1 MKGSDMAHQVQFS
14 LSERPDG
21 SGMPLY
27 TQLYSLFVK
36 RLESGDWQQGSQ
48 IPTLDDL
55 MVEYGV
61 SRATVREAMARLERE
76 GIVSRSRGRGTHVL
90 RDLSKDRWLLLPNT
104 WDELVHH
111 IETLEADVTEVRRSF
126 VQLPPLGLRGI
137 AAAEYW
143 QAQRVNR
150 LGPGGAP
157 YSLATVS
164 LARDIYDTDPDTY
177 GGKSI
182 LPVLARDP
190 RVTIAAAHQALT
202 ISTADLEAAHH
213 LGLEVGVP
221 VAQVRRE
228 ALDPAGRLIYLA
240 DIVYPARHLRIDS
253 QLI

>member
-1 MKGSDMAHQVQFS
+1 MVHQVRLS
-14 LSERPDG
+14 LAERLDG
-21 SGMPLY
+21 SGTPLY

-36 RLESGDWQQGSQ
+36 RLESGDWQQGHQ
-48 IPTLDDL
+48 IPTLDEL
-55 MVEYGV
+55 MEEYGV

-104 WDELVHH
+104 WDELVAH
-111 IETLEADVTEVRRSF
+111 IETLAAHVTEIRRSF
-126 VQLPPLGLRGI
+126 VQLPPLGLRGA

-150 LGPGGAP
+150 LGEAGAP
-157 YSLATVS
+157 YSLASIS
-164 LARDIYDTDPDTY
+164 LARDIYDSDPETY
-177 GGKSI
+177 GGSSI

-190 RVTIAAAHQALT
+190 RVAIAAAHQALT
-202 ISTADLEAAHH
+202 ISTADLEPQMMR
-213 LGLEVGVP
+213 GLEIGSP

-228 ALDPAGRLIYLA
+228 ALDGQGRLIYLA